1 MNSALRLIACSLLL
15 ATVPAGLISCKQ
27 EKKIA
32 ASKPDRQSISPVTV
46 EVRPD
51 GLAYLPGAAVPFTGE
66 AISPFPDVPS
76 LIKFKEPYTD
86 GKRDGDKL
94 ELYKNGT
101 TKTLRRYEKGAPK
114 YAASYHK
121 NGQIKFELNLNA
133 QDKGEGPYKRWYA
146 SGVVEGT
153 SGLDAEERWHG
164 DFKEWDPEGKLK
176 THHIFN
182 HGLLQQIVFE
192 TEESQKTRKAAG
204 LELQKPEAAPAPP
217 DTAPAAPAAAV
228 PPAN

>member
-1 MNSALRLIACSLLL
+1 MNSALRLVSCSLLL
-15 ATVPAGLISCKQ
+15 CAAPAGLISCKQ
-27 EKKIA
+27 EKKMA
-32 ASKPDRQSISPVTV
+32 ASKPDRQPIPPVTV

-51 GLAYLPGAAVPFTGE
+51 GLAYLPGATVPFTGE

-94 ELYKNGT
+94 ELFKNGT

-133 QDKGEGPYKRWYA
+133 QDKGEGPYK
-146 SGVVEGT
+146 
-153 SGLDAEERWHG
+153 
-164 DFKEWDPEGKLK
+164 LK

-182 HGLLQQIVFE
+182 HGLLQQIIFE
-192 TEESQKTRKAAG
+192 TEESQKARKAAG
-204 LELQKPEAAPAPP
+204 VELQKPAA
-217 DTAPAAPAAAV
+217 APAAPAPADPSPVAPV

>member
-1 MNSALRLIACSLLL
+1 
-15 ATVPAGLISCKQ
+15 
-27 EKKIA
+27 
-32 ASKPDRQSISPVTV
+32 
-46 EVRPD
+46 
-51 GLAYLPGAAVPFTGE
+51 
-66 AISPFPDVPS
+66 
-76 LIKFKEPYTD
+76 
-86 GKRDGDKL
+86 
-94 ELYKNGT
+94 
-101 TKTLRRYEKGAPK
+101 
-114 YAASYHK
+114 
-121 NGQIKFELNLNA
+121 
-133 QDKGEGPYKRWYA
+133 
-146 SGVVEGT
+146 VVEGT

-217 DTAPAAPAAAV
+217 DPAAAAAV